1 MSRRIVVWAIAGFLV
16 ACCWAIYASATAPHT
31 NERLRDLWPL
41 AALTC
46 PVVVTRSYFPLGLY
60 LVLAANA
67 ATYVLVCLILETLR
81 RHLSYSK

>member
-41 AALTC
+41 VVLTC
-46 PVVVTRSYFPLGLY
+46 PVVVTSSYFPLSLY

-67 ATYVLVCLILETLR
+67 ATYVLVGLIVETLR
-81 RHLSYSK
+81 RHLRHSK